1 MEAEDIVAARTYT
14 HAANTLRVIEVNQ
27 RTIAVFTGNRA
38 EYGLQYPILRAIDRH
53 PDLDYRL
60 MVSGAHLDPNFGSTL
75 DEIRSDGFHID
86 AEIKIEMDAA
96 SLFATAQAIGSGILA
111 ISRVL
116 NELRP
121 DMMVVYADRFEGF
134 AAVIAASQMNIPTA
148 HIEGGDLTEGG
159 ALDDSVRHAMT
170 KLAHLHFTTNQQ
182 ASNRILA
189 MGEEPWRVHT
199 VGFPAI
205 DLISEGRFASAAEVA
220 EKLDLDLCRPI
231 VLFTQHSVSTEFSH
245 AATQFAPSLLAI
257 ERLAEKGVQLILTY
271 PNNDAGGKAI
281 IEQLEVFRSKHV
293 PNTQVC
299 RSLGRHLYHGVLAL
313 ARDLTLRVACVGNS
327 SSGLKETPAFG
338 CPTVNIGS
346 RQEGRLRGKNVLDAN
361 YDANGIYT
369 ATWRCLYDEDFRTLS
384 QQAENPYWLG
394 NAGPK
399 VADVLA
405 TTPLG
410 QRIIRKLMTLKGDV
424 QDGWYR

>member
-1 MEAEDIVAARTYT
+1 MHKRI
-14 HAANTLRVIEVNQ
+14 IG
-27 RTIAVFTGNRA
+27 VFTGNRA

-60 MVSGAHLDPNFGSTL
+60 LVSGAHLDPNFGSTL

-86 AEIKIEMDAA
+86 AEIKIEMDAG

-121 DMMVVYADRFEGF
+121 DIMVVYADRFESF
-134 AAVIAASQMNIPTA
+134 AAVIAATQMNIPTA
-148 HIEGGDLTEGG
+148 HVEGGDLTEGG

-189 MGEEPWRVHT
+189 MGEEPWRVYT

-205 DLISEGRFASAAEVA
+205 DLISEGRFASPLEVA
-220 EKLDLDLCRPI
+220 EKLNLDLSRPI
-231 VLFTQHSVSTEFSH
+231 VLFTQHSVSTEFDN
-245 AATQFAPSLLAI
+245 AATQLMPSLLAI
-257 ERLAEKGVQLILTY
+257 ERLAAEGVQTILTY

-281 IEQLEVFRSKHV
+281 IQQLEIFASAQI
-293 PNTQVC
+293 PNTQVY
-299 RSLGRHLYHGVLAL
+299 RSLGRYLYHGVLAL
-313 ARDLTLRVACVGNS
+313 ARDPLVRIACAGNS

-346 RQEGRLRGKNVLDAN
+346 RQEGRLRGENVLDTAN
-361 YDANGIYT
+361 DVDDIFT
-369 ATWRCLYDEDFRTLS
+369 AMVRCLSDEDFRALS
-384 QQAENPYWLG
+384 QRAENPYCLG
-394 NAGPK
+394 DAGPK
-399 VADVLA
+399 IADVLA
-405 TTPLG
+405 TAPLD
-410 QRIIRKLMTLKGDV
+410 QQMIRKRMILAGEAH
-424 QDGWYR
+424 DGWYR